1 MPTDTLAPRMRR
13 VRPSPTAEISDK
25 TRALAAAGHSVINLG
40 EGELD
45 FDTPAH
51 VKDAGIDA
59 IRRGETKY
67 TAVAGTA
74 ALKAA
79 IRKKF
84 HHENG
89 LHYEAGEII
98 AGAGAKQLIF
108 NALLATVAPGHEV
121 IIAAPYWVSYP
132 DMVALAEGDVRIVS
146 SRETE
151 GWKLQPAALEAA
163 ITARTRWVI
172 LNSPNNPTGA
182 LYSRSELKALTD
194 VLLRHPHVLVL
205 ADDIYEHTRYA
216 STFVTPADVEPRLK
230 SRTLTVNGVSKAYSM
245 TGWRIGYAGG
255 PAWLIAAMQT
265 LQSQSTSNPSSISQ
279 AAAIA
284 ALEGG
289 TGFMKD
295 WLALLAERRDLLL
308 ATIERT
314 PGLACAAPEG
324 AFYAFV
330 NCEGMIGRRTP
341 AGGTI
346 RSDFDFATYILEEAN
361 VAVIHGAAFGAS
373 PYIRIAYAV
382 DLAVLR
388 DACARIEHACAKLT
402 TAVAA

>member
-194 VLLRHPHVLVL
+194 VLLRHP
-205 ADDIYEHTRYA
+205 DR
-216 STFVTPADVEPRLK
+216 K
-230 SRTLTVNGVSKAYSM
+230 SVV
-245 TGWRIGYAGG
+245 
-255 PAWLIAAMQT
+255 
-265 LQSQSTSNPSSISQ
+265 
-279 AAAIA
+279 
-284 ALEGG
+284 
-289 TGFMKD
+289 
-295 WLALLAERRDLLL
+295 
-308 ATIERT
+308 
-314 PGLACAAPEG
+314 
-324 AFYAFV
+324 
-330 NCEGMIGRRTP
+330 
-341 AGGTI
+341 
-346 RSDFDFATYILEEAN
+346 
-361 VAVIHGAAFGAS
+361 
-373 PYIRIAYAV
+373 
-382 DLAVLR
+382 
-388 DACARIEHACAKLT
+388 
-402 TAVAA
+402 